1 MAKIREPKS
10 LPRRGVKTHGGKSLP
25 LLRLIRLGLRQF
37 AAGMLSVLAVG
48 ILNRVMK
55 VEMGLDLRLISMVIG
70 IHYFAAPLAIPLGHR
85 SDRHPYFGFHRTPYI
100 LVGTLITAAAT
111 IAAPSVAL
119 NLESTDGSLPAALLA
134 GAVFLLLGTGMYT
147 TGTAYL
153 SLIADLTPERER
165 GKAVAVVWSMMMIGI
180 LAGVFLGV
188 GILEQY
194 SQDRLIALFVI
205 MGAIVMGLTLISV
218 WGIEPPLHAM
228 PSSDAITGRQA
239 WALMISGRQTRIFFL
254 FLFSGI
260 LFLFL
265 QNVVLEPFG
274 GDVLGMSVGETTR
287 FNAFQMVGVLSGM
300 ALAGSWLSNR
310 WGNKLTVGMGLLI
323 SSISFIAL
331 GLVSLTHG
339 THWVNM
345 IVLLMGFGM
354 GLFNVGGLAIMM
366 GMSVGGRTGI
376 YMGAWTLAQAMANGL
391 ASVGGGLVHDVVL
404 LISNSEAVAYAS
416 IFFLEAFGLIVTFAL
431 LQRLSVAQF
440 HQEALSTPLT

>member
-1 MAKIREPKS
+1 MIREDLISTTFLDRRISMAKIREPKS

-416 IFFLEAFGLIVTFAL
+416 IFFIEAF
-431 LQRLSVAQF
+431 
-440 HQEALSTPLT
+440 